1 MSLRGQG
8 MPSLEGRGH
17 GDIVAH
23 LKLVVPKS
31 LTPEAE
37 QHLRAY
43 AQVGGD
49 KVSPE
54 KTGIFGRKKK
64 K

>member
-1 MSLRGQG
+1 

-23 LKLVVPKS
+23 LKLVVPKA
-31 LTPEAE
+31 LTADEE

-43 AQVGGD
+43 AQSGGD
-49 KVSPE
+49 KVAPE
-54 KTGIFGRKKK
+54 KTGLFSRKKK